1 MKYLSILF
9 LALSLAIT
17 SCSKNDEPIIRSTK
31 YRIVFIYSE
40 ETTQTFEYNPTGNI
54 TEWHFLETTSSQTIA
69 DASYD
74 YDADGC
80 SVKINAEESH
90 GDHQKGIFEEVLYL
104 NQNGAAKS
112 AGGVLVLYRIGY
124 KSILMKKRY
133 SVAFSYNELKQ
144 LESIQIVE
152 KRMID
157 NGEDPYPLKWNID
170 FAWSDNN
177 LIEYRE
183 YLTPASPLIV
193 YEYTYYDGAGADY
206 APIVQRPIL
215 RAYYT
220 PLQYQGYFGVK
231 PKGLVKTV
239 TVDNNY
245 STDYSYNI
253 STNSMVEDYYEKSP
267 GGKDTKYTIG
277 WEESGTKSSIYH

>member
-9 LALSLAIT
+9 LVLSLAIT
-17 SCSKNDEPIIRSTK
+17 SCSKNDEPIIPSTK
-31 YRIVFIYSE
+31 YRIVFIYSD

-54 TEWHFLETTSSQTIA
+54 TEWNFLETTSSQTIA

-90 GDHQKGIFEEVLYL
+90 GDQKWIFEEVLYL
-104 NQNGAAKS
+104 NQNGTAKS
-112 AGGVLVLYRIGY
+112 AEGVVGLYRIEDN
-124 KSILMKKRY
+124 SLLMKKRY
-133 SVAFSYNELKQ
+133 SVAFNYNGLKQ
-144 LESIQIVE
+144 LGSIQIVE

-253 STNSMVEDYYEKSP
+253 STNSTNSMVEDYYEKSP
-267 GGKDTKYTIG
+267 SGKDTKYTIG
-277 WEESGTKSSIYH
+277 WEESDTRK